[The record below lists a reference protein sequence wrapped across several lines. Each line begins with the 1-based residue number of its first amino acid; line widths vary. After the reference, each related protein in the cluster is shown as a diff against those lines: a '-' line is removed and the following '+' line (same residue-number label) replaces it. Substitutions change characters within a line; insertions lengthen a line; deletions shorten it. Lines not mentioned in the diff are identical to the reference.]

1 MIAGSRNRV
10 ERWLA
15 AVVAWFRNLGEQ
27 LGHIWRRSLQL
38 RVVVSTL
45 TLSLIVITI
54 LGVVLTSQITDR
66 LLDAKINAAVEEMSR
81 ARNTV
86 QSTLSGVHDSSTP
99 LVRLDDARRAL
110 SAGSSTSAGSGGAA
124 GSYDS
129 ALAMYGDNHRELT
142 AGPIQEI
149 PPELRHFVQSN
160 QVSYQFATI
169 TDSEG
174 RRGSAL
180 IIGSPSA
187 EIDSLEIYLV
197 FPLSS
202 EERSLS
208 LMRGTMLI
216 GGVVLLVLLAAIT
229 ALVTRQVVLPIRS
242 AARIASRFADGR
254 LKERM
259 LVRGED
265 DMARL
270 AMAFN
275 EMAES
280 LSNQITQLEE
290 FGNLQRRFT
299 SDVSHE
305 LRTPLTTVRM
315 AADLIHGSSDDLDP
329 ALARSAEL
337 LVNELDRFEGLL
349 NDLLEI
355 SRHDAG
361 VAELQVESLDVR
373 MCARAAVSTV
383 RHLAKE
389 TGVELVVDMPE
400 EPLVAEVD
408 PRRVE
413 RVLRNLLANA
423 IDHSEGKPVLMRVR
437 GDTDANSVA
446 FVVRDQ
452 GVGLRPG
459 EEKMVFNRFWRSD
472 PSRVR
477 RSGGTGLGLSI
488 SVEDANLH
496 DGKLEA
502 WGESGVGA
510 SFRLTLPLV
519 RGRKLGAS
527 PLPLEPP
534 RRRGGPPAEPPPPEV
549 GNLTE
554 AAGFV
559 SAGPDVST
567 RPMTRVADESAYRT
581 DSFPHLGTEQVAPPE
596 HPTTQPDAP
605 GVRSGNAETH
615 PISPDAPVSSSASGT
630 DAPET
635 EPVSA
640 EARPDALESGPEL
653 SRGEPS
659 PGARQPDSSK
669 AESDSSEREP
679 GGLDGDPVP
688 GDPRRDPPG
697 VRPAPSERGPG
708 GLTSDPGSVEQRPD
722 SSDSRPEVPDARS
735 DAAGSRTEP
744 AGAEPGSDDDRPD
757 GHVDAAQG
765 NGVFPWGS
773 TSPADPAQPHTDA
786 PASRRAR
793 GRDAGADSGRP
804 RPPGAVG
811 SGSDGPDDS
820 VLTES
825 GDGKA

>member
-1 MIAGSRNRV
+1 M
-10 ERWLA
+10 
-15 AVVAWFRNLGEQ
+15 
-27 LGHIWRRSLQL
+27 WRRSLQL

-66 LLDAKINAAVEEMSR
+66 LLDAKVNAAVEEMGR

-86 QSTLSGVHDSSTP
+86 EAQLTGVSDSSTQA
-99 LVRLDDARRAL
+99 VRLQEAVRGL
-110 SAGSSTSAGSGGAA
+110 SSGGSNSSSGGA
-124 GSYDS
+124 GTYNV
-129 ALAMYGDNHRELT
+129 ALAMVGDGQQEVT
-142 AGPIQEI
+142 AGPLLEV
-149 PPELRHFVQSN
+149 PAELRRFVQQN

-169 TDSEG
+169 TDPDG
-174 RRGSAL
+174 YHGPVL
-180 IIGSPSA
+180 IIGSPSS
-187 EIDSLEIYLV
+187 EVPTLEVYLI
-197 FPLSS
+197 FPLNN
-202 EERSLS
+202 EQRSLS

-270 AMAFN
+270 AMSFN

-315 AADLIHGSSDDLDP
+315 AADLIHGSSDELDP

-337 LVNELDRFEGLL
+337 LVTELDRFEGLL

-361 VAELQVESLDVR
+361 VAELQIESLDVR

-389 TGVELVVDMPE
+389 SGCELVVDLPE

-423 IDHSEGKPVLMRVR
+423 IDHSEGKPVLIRMR
-437 GDTDANSVA
+437 GDVDANAVA
-446 FVVRDQ
+446 MVVRDQ

-459 EEKMVFNRFWRSD
+459 EEKLVFNRFWRSD
-472 PSRVR
+472 PSRMR

-496 DGKLEA
+496 DGRLEA
-502 WGESGVGA
+502 WGEPGVGA

-519 RGRKLGAS
+519 RGRKLGPS
-527 PLPLEPP
+527 PLSLEPP
-534 RRRGGPPAEPPPPEV
+534 KRRLAELPPEP
-549 GNLTE
+549 
-554 AAGFV
+554 ADPAGPADPGDP
-559 SAGPDVST
+559 AGPDGPT
-567 RPMTRVADESAYRT
+567 
-581 DSFPHLGTEQVAPPE
+581 VAPSSPGTVE
-596 HPTTQPDAP
+596 ADTTEE
-605 GVRSGNAETH
+605 G
-615 PISPDAPVSSSASGT
+615 
-630 DAPET
+630 
-635 EPVSA
+635 SA
-640 EARPDALESGPEL
+640 EARRSADAVDGPRPDAEQPAERPGNTPD
-653 SRGEPS
+653 RAGAGGTAS
-659 PGARQPDSSK
+659 PGTD
-669 AESDSSEREP
+669 D
-679 GGLDGDPVP
+679 
-688 GDPRRDPPG
+688 
-697 VRPAPSERGPG
+697 
-708 GLTSDPGSVEQRPD
+708 T
-722 SSDSRPEVPDARS
+722 
-735 DAAGSRTEP
+735 AADKEDINP
-744 AGAEPGSDDDRPD
+744 
-757 GHVDAAQG
+757 
-765 NGVFPWGS
+765 
-773 TSPADPAQPHTDA
+773 
-786 PASRRAR
+786 
-793 GRDAGADSGRP
+793 
-804 RPPGAVG
+804 
-811 SGSDGPDDS
+811 
-820 VLTES
+820 
-825 GDGKA
+825 